1 MAPDELADCDDAL
14 LMADT
19 GRGGREAFAAL
30 IRRHQH
36 AVLAIAYRF
45 LGDRSEAEDVAQ
57 EVFLRLWGAAPRYR
71 PDKPLPAF
79 LRTLTVHLCLDR
91 RRKARPLVLMD
102 DLEPAGSQNPEAEL
116 DAAERRRALSSALSR
131 LPSAQRMAVVLF
143 HMEGL
148 SVREVADLL
157 ETSPKAAE
165 SLLSRARSALREGL
179 GTILSPQGPSP
190 RTEGF
195 SDPVR

>member
-1 MAPDELADCDDAL
+1 MPTSNSGSL
-14 LMADT
+14 
-19 GRGGREAFAAL
+19 
-30 IRRHQH
+30 
-36 AVLAIAYRF
+36 
-45 LGDRSEAEDVAQ
+45 RSH
-57 EVFLRLWGAAPRYR
+57 

-116 DAAERRRALSSALSR
+116 HAAERRRALSSALYR

-157 ETSPKAAE
+157 ETSPKAVE

-179 GTILSPQGPSP
+179 GAALSPQGPPP

-195 SDPVR
+195 SDPAR

>member
-1 MAPDELADCDDAL
+1 MAPDELADSDDAL
-14 LMADT
+14 LMART
-19 GRGGREAFAAL
+19 GRGGRDAFAAL
-30 IRRHQH
+30 IRRHQR

-57 EVFLRLWGAAPRYR
+57 EVFLRLWDAAPRYR

-102 DLEPAGSQNPEAEL
+102 ELEPTGSQNPEAEL
-116 DAAERRRALSSALSR
+116 NAAERRRALFAALSR

-148 SVREVADLL
+148 SVREVAGLL
-157 ETSPKAAE
+157 ETSPKAVE
-165 SLLSRARSALREGL
+165 SLLSRARSALRDDL
-179 GTILSPQGPSP
+179 GATLSAQRPAQ
-190 RTEGF
+190 RAEGF
-195 SDPVR
+195 SEPAR